1 MDKKSTQQ
9 MQILADLKRGYRV
22 SNMTAFQ
29 RHNIT
34 RLGDVIF
41 RLREKGIPIETVMR
55 AVEDEDGRVI
65 ERFAEYRLGRR

>member
-65 ERFAEYRLGRR
+65 ERFAEYRLERR